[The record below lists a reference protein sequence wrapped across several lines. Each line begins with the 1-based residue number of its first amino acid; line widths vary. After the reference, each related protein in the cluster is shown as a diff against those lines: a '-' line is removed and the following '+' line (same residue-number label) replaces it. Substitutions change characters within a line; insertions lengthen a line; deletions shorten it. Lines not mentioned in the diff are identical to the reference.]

1 MAPKALPSRSAA
13 HSGAAL
19 LAAVKPKPPE
29 LLTVT
34 VNQPLCLQ
42 QQTSVEPLP
51 EIPDL
56 LTDLSLSLSRAPS
69 FTSGML
75 DVGCGADLPLLHGLS
90 TPLQVWG
97 DIEPE

>member
-56 LTDLSLSLSRAPS
+56 LTDLSLSLALPLSRLGCSMLAAEQIYRS
-69 FTSGML
+69 FTAFRRLCRFG
-75 DVGCGADLPLLHGLS
+75 V
-90 TPLQVWG
+90 
-97 DIEPE
+97 I